1 IPNNKIVAIKIKYGE
16 VDLGMRV
23 KSFGGKWD
31 RQAKVW
37 RLPYEAVKALGL
49 EERIIPEKNLQDVR

>member
-1 IPNNKIVAIKIKYGE
+1 
-16 VDLGMRV
+16 MRV

-37 RLPYEAVKALGL
+37 RFPYEAVKALGL
-49 EERIIPEKNLQDVR
+49 EERIIPEKNLPDGR